1 MKTLAFLL
9 MLIHH
14 LWREPSFAR
23 FEPVAY
29 GNILLSIGLMS
40 KICVGIFMFLSG
52 YGLMASTISG
62 GAKLLYHQS
71 PEEGDVAFLVD
82 CFDSRSFLA
91 GK

>member
-14 LWREPSFAR
+14 LWREPVFAR
-23 FEPVAY
+23 FEPVVY
-29 GNILLSIGLMS
+29 GNVLLSIGLMS

-62 GAKLLYHQS
+62 GKIIVSSIGL
-71 PEEGDVAFLVD
+71 
-82 CFDSRSFLA
+82 RR
-91 GK
+91 